1 MLFRPSHQT
10 TFCPSCLLR
19 LSQSLRLSRTSLILH
34 LSPIQSHP
42 SPLALLAYILS
53 NSSTSCSLLIL
64 KSPSA
69 RSISLFSSSTL
80 SSTWSV
86 SRSSIDTCAH
96 LAFQNNHPYAPTPTR
111 FLKKAV
117 NVPDLIHALA
127 SSPDFKSI
135 VTSDEPLD
143 LRLVFECLVRRIM
156 FQYCYRELGI
166 TPDSYQQAIEYLTD
180 RAPELA
186 TKHKQYRAGIAQLE
200 QQEKKVAGVVEV
212 GKRKRMAR
220 SASSIALSMFK
231 SKKRLVAK

>member
-1 MLFRPSHQT
+1 MPIAIVSISAPLPHLPHPPSLT
-10 TFCPSCLLR
+10 YTISSLSACASGVYSIKLVDLLLAAHPQVTQR
-19 LSQSLRLSRTSLILH
+19 EVDFTILILDAVVH
-34 LSPIQSHP
+34 M
-42 SPLALLAYILS
+42 
-53 NSSTSCSLLIL
+53 
-64 KSPSA
+64 
-69 RSISLFSSSTL
+69 
-80 SSTWSV
+80 
-86 SRSSIDTCAH
+86 
-96 LAFQNNHPYAPTPTR
+96 NNHPYAPTPTR